1 MTKTFD
7 MQFIRYINL
16 FGRVTRV
23 TAKHCFSYNNT
34 LVFIVARNQIEQ
46 SIGKDNSNLR
56 KLSEILGKRIRVIAE
71 PHSMK
76 DLKGFVSVL
85 VSPIKFDSLEIVKT
99 TTGDE
104 EVLIKADLQ
113 GRSMLIG
120 RNKAR
125 LEELKQ
131 IIEQYFEIKNVR
143 IG

>member
-16 FGRVTRV
+16 FGRVTRI
-23 TAKHCFSYNNT
+23 TAKHCFLYNNT
-34 LVFIVARNQIEQ
+34 LVFVVSRNQIEEA
-46 SIGKDNSNLR
+46 IGKNNSNLR

-71 PHSMK
+71 PHSIK
-76 DLKGFVSVL
+76 DLKSFVSVL
-85 VSPIKFDSLEIVKT
+85 VSPIKFDSLEIAK
-99 TTGDE
+99 GSDGSE
-104 EVLIKADLQ
+104 EVVIKADLE

>member
-16 FGRVTRV
+16 FSRVTRV
-23 TAKHCFSYNNT
+23 TAKHCFLYNNT
-34 LVFIVARNQIEQ
+34 LVFIVPFIQVERA
-46 SIGKDNSNLR
+46 IGKDNSNL
-56 KLSEILGKRIRVIAE
+56 KQLSQILGKRIRVLAE
-71 PHSMK
+71 PRARK
-76 DLKGFVSVL
+76 DLTNFVKVL
-85 VSPIKFDSLEIVKT
+85 VAPARFDSLDVVKSEN
-99 TTGDE
+99 GE
-104 EVLIKADLQ
+104 EVLIKADLE

-143 IG
+143 VG

>member
-1 MTKTFD
+1 

-23 TAKHCFSYNNT
+23 TAKHCFLYNNT
-34 LVFIVARNQIEQ
+34 LLFIVAKNQIEQ

-76 DLKGFVSVL
+76 DLKNFVSVL

-99 TTGDE
+99 ASGDE

-125 LEELKQ
+125 LDELKQ